1 MAELVLRNLLRLP
14 LVLPFL
20 ALPSREQLPLVGNLH
35 MLLVLVA
42 DSLRLVAVEL
52 VRLPLVAVVHKLL
65 VELAAEPLLLVQLVV
80 VELAVELVRLPL
92 VAVVHK
98 LLVELAAE
106 PLLLVQLVVVE
117 LAVELVRLPLVAVA
131 AAEFLLLDCFVDYLV
146 VIDHWGLLDQS

>member
-1 MAELVLRNLLRLP
+1 MAVAELVLRNLLRLP

-92 VAVVHK
+92 VAV
-98 LLVELAAE
+98 
-106 PLLLVQLVVVE
+106 
-117 LAVELVRLPLVAVA
+117 A